1 MARTGR
7 LAEADAADA
16 LALCQRL
23 PLRRRVADR
32 DLAPEAFR
40 LARLLDHPVYDCL
53 YLALAMESGA
63 PVVTADRRFAAAAAR
78 DAASAPL
85 VVALSAL

>member
-1 MARTGR
+1 LAHGAHGASGR
-7 LAEADAADA
+7 G
-16 LALCQRL
+16 
-23 PLRRRVADR
+23 RRGGRADR